1 MLIFWC
7 NMLICTG
14 PCHIGS
20 RALPDAVPLEKGMIL
35 SDGQL
40 FCTLFCKTSDSEKFL
55 FYVTGFRPVTFWT
68 RHTTLYLYCCCRAGL
83 LWRWQVWNTHWK
95 PAVDRWS
102 KHSGLSAAVWYIKVT
117 AKCVFTEIHRVGRG
131 HSGRSISVYIFWH
144 VNSKKDWR

>member
-1 MLIFWC
+1 
-7 NMLICTG
+7 MLICTG

-40 FCTLFCKTSDSEKFL
+40 FCTLFCKTSDNEKFL

-102 KHSGLSAAVWYIKVT
+102 KHSGLSAAVWYI
-117 AKCVFTEIHRVGRG
+117 
-131 HSGRSISVYIFWH
+131 
-144 VNSKKDWR
+144 